1 MAFLKGDDTQDD
13 REIGDKYLEL
23 RARLIPEFTTDQML
37 GMPKMVWKARSIFQ
51 CLIRRTLEA
60 VDGMRMAWN
69 AGNLLTA
76 VTMARSLIE
85 TGAVVQ
91 GLIDAVKE
99 STKEKD
105 VEALDKAVMSAGFAT
120 RFEDFMGDDW
130 AYKAKNVLTMI
141 DAMDRGL
148 FKDKL
153 PRLRK
158 AYDFLSEFVHPNH
171 LGILGLYSDHLA
183 EKHRIEFGN
192 LGRKRANILSQIR
205 ITLAM
210 VWLVENAASDLE
222 ALIPEISAFVPH

>member
-1 MAFLKGDDTQDD
+1 MGFLKGDDTDDD
-13 REIGDKYLEL
+13 REIGDKYLAL
-23 RARLIPEFTTDQML
+23 RRRLIPEFTTDQML
-37 GMPKMVWKARSIFQ
+37 RMPKMVWKTRSTIQ

-85 TGAVVQ
+85 TGAVVRC
-91 GLIDAVKE
+91 LIDKVKE
-99 STKEKD
+99 ATKERD
-105 VEALDKAVMSAGFAT
+105 VDALDRAVMSAGFAT
-120 RFEDFMGDDW
+120 RFEEFMGDDW
-130 AYKAKNVLTMI
+130 AYKAKNILTLI
-141 DAMDRGL
+141 DAMDRSL
-148 FKDKL
+148 FEDKV
-153 PRLRK
+153 PRLRR

-183 EKHRIEFGN
+183 EEHRIEFGRQ
-192 LGRKRANILSQIR
+192 GKKKANILSHLR
-205 ITLAM
+205 VTLAM